1 MQLLSKPEVA
11 MPHRLLPLMLSL
23 ILLACPLAAS
33 AGDAP
38 AIAPEVG
45 QADSAAIRAIISH
58 QLAAFMRDDGSAAFS
73 DASPA
78 IQGMFGDADTFM
90 RMVRTGYR
98 PVYRSSGVE
107 FRGLGVVGGRL
118 IQQVYIAGPDGV
130 PVLAL
135 YEMQRQPDGSWRI
148 NGCSIA
154 RAPDQ
159 GV

>member
-11 MPHRLLPLMLSL
+11 MPHRLLPLLLSL

-38 AIAPEVG
+38 AMG

-58 QLAAFMRDDGSAAFS
+58 QLAAFLRDDGSAAFS
-73 DASPA
+73 DASPT

-90 RMVRTGYR
+90 RMVRTGYQ

-107 FRGLGVVGGRL
+107 FRSLGVVGGRL
-118 IQQVYIAGPDGV
+118 IQQVYITGPDGV
-130 PVLAL
+130 SVLAL